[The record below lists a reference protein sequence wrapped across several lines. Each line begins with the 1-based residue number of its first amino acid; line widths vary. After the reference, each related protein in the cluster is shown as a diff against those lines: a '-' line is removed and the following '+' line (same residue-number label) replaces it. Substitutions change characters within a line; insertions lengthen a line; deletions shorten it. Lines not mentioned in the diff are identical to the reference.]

1 MLVTGSHQ
9 SKGRAMISRR
19 RLLRALA
26 ALGGAA
32 MLLVACKHW
41 PEEQKSTEPRDGGDG
56 GY

>member
-1 MLVTGSHQ
+1 
-9 SKGRAMISRR
+9 MISRR

-32 MLLVACKHW
+32 TLLVACKHW
-41 PEEQKSTEPRDGGDG
+41 PEGQNPKPAEPRDGGEG

>member
-1 MLVTGSHQ
+1 
-9 SKGRAMISRR
+9 MISRR

-32 MLLVACKHW
+32 TLLAACKHW
-41 PEEQKSTEPRDGGDG
+41 PEGQKSTEPRDGGDG

>member
-1 MLVTGSHQ
+1 
-9 SKGRAMISRR
+9 MISRR

-32 MLLVACKHW
+32 TLLAACKHW
-41 PEEQKSTEPRDGGDG
+41 PEEQYRKPTEPRDGGDS